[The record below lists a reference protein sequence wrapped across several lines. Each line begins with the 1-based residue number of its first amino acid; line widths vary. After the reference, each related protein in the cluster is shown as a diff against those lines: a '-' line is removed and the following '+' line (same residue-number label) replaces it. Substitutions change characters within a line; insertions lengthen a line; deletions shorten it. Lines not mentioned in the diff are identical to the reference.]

1 MGEKKMT
8 SKAARR
14 CGAAVLA
21 ATFGVLAGCQSP
33 DSTTSQPPAD
43 GQAVTQQTV
52 GERAQ
57 QFPNVLNVYADP
69 GQVLYGAYSTNKYNN
84 FADLGA
90 WHGYYLHEQDATHL
104 YGGFAGPVI
113 IAEEYPVNLS
123 GAISRLQLTDKEGNV
138 YDLTKA
144 KAEGTYY
151 PGRLVQT
158 YELGELKVTMELV
171 YGSNRTAVVS
181 TTIENKTGGALELNL
196 AWTGDIY
203 QQFAK
208 DDERVDEPVDMGTT
222 LVATEDGVQVD
233 FTEIRS
239 TWWYMTTEE
248 NHFRIAHDRAVTT
261 TVNEEKNS
269 YVTTAAEPVKLAAG
283 ESFRTYET
291 QSWTFTEEE
300 ATAEAAKVSDMLA
313 NGGSY
318 FDLSAERW
326 ETYLDKTFDGHDSAD
341 EKYQRAVVKSME
353 TLTTNWRSAAGALE
367 HDGVVPSMSYQYFI
381 GMWAWDSW
389 KQAVGVSVF
398 NGELAQ
404 NNIRALFDYQIQA
417 DDPLRPYDEGAIID
431 CIFYNQN
438 EARGDDGGNWNERN
452 SKPALAAWAVWNVYQ
467 QTGDK
472 AFLEEMYP
480 KLVSYHNWWYTNRD
494 TDQNGIAEYG
504 AMVDDAHYQ
513 MDDDGNFITDENGSR
528 ILNPEAVIEA
538 AAWESGMDNAPR
550 FDQEGS
556 GEGDIGVLV
565 FENKDASG
573 QVVGYSINQ
582 ESVDLNAYLYAEK
595 GFLKSMAEELGKTE
609 DVERYETEAA
619 YVRDYINTKM
629 YDEETG
635 YYYDLQTNQ
644 DGSEKKLLVNRG
656 KGPEGWIPLWAKA
669 ATQAQADR
677 VVENMMDEGK
687 FNTFVP
693 LGTVSKDNPSFQP
706 AKYWRG
712 PVWLDQAMYGV
723 EAMQNYG
730 YKEEAQAMAY
740 KIFDNCE
747 GLLEDG
753 AIRENYN
760 PETGEGLH
768 TANFSWSA
776 SSFYSLYRNT
786 LTGDHTTSQTGF
798 DIPQA

>member
-8 SKAARR
+8 AKAARR

-43 GQAVTQQTV
+43 GQTVTQQTV
-52 GERAQ
+52 GERAK

-69 GQVLYGAYSTNKYNN
+69 GQVLYGTYSTNKYNN

-158 YELGELKVTMELV
+158 YELDELKVTMELV

-181 TTIENKTGGALELNL
+181 TTIENKTDGALELNL
-196 AWTGDIY
+196 AWTGDI
-203 QQFAK
+203 
-208 DDERVDEPVDMGTT
+208 
-222 LVATEDGVQVD
+222 
-233 FTEIRS
+233 
-239 TWWYMTTEE
+239 
-248 NHFRIAHDRAVTT
+248 
-261 TVNEEKNS
+261 
-269 YVTTAAEPVKLAAG
+269 
-283 ESFRTYET
+283 
-291 QSWTFTEEE
+291 
-300 ATAEAAKVSDMLA
+300 
-313 NGGSY
+313 
-318 FDLSAERW
+318 
-326 ETYLDKTFDGHDSAD
+326 
-341 EKYQRAVVKSME
+341 
-353 TLTTNWRSAAGALE
+353 
-367 HDGVVPSMSYQYFI
+367 
-381 GMWAWDSW
+381 
-389 KQAVGVSVF
+389 
-398 NGELAQ
+398 
-404 NNIRALFDYQIQA
+404 
-417 DDPLRPYDEGAIID
+417 
-431 CIFYNQN
+431 
-438 EARGDDGGNWNERN
+438 
-452 SKPALAAWAVWNVYQ
+452 YQ

>member
-1 MGEKKMT
+1 MKRTKRIFSMRGMGGVVALML
-8 SKAARR
+8 SL
-14 CGAAVLA
+14 VLL
-21 ATFGVLAGCQSP
+21 GGCQS
-33 DSTTSQPPAD
+33 SVGQSD
-43 GQAVTQQTV
+43 GTAVLDIGT
-52 GERAQ
+52 RAQ

-69 GQVLYGAYSTNKYNN
+69 GIVLYGTYSTNKYNN
-84 FADLGA
+84 FADMGA
-90 WHGYYLHEQDATHL
+90 WHGYYLHEEGATHL

-123 GAISRLQLTDKEGNV
+123 GAISRLEITDTAGNV

-144 KAEGTYY
+144 QAEGIYY

-158 YELGELKVTMELV
+158 YELDEITVIMELV
-171 YGSNRTAVVS
+171 YGSNRTAVIRTS
-181 TTIENKTGGALELNL
+181 IENKTDMDLELHL
-196 AWTGDIY
+196 QWTGDLY

-208 DDERVDEPVDMGTT
+208 SDSRVNEPVDMGTT
-222 LVATEDGVQVD
+222 LVPTVDGVQVNFD
-233 FTEIRS
+233 NIRS
-239 TWWYMTTEE
+239 TWWYMTSSE
-248 NHFRIAHDRAVTT
+248 NHFRIAHNGAVTT

-269 YVTTAAEPVKLAAG
+269 YVTAMSEPVILAAG
-283 ESFRTYET
+283 GIYQTYET
-291 QSWTFTEEE
+291 QSWTFTEKE
-300 ATAEAAKVSDMLA
+300 AQAEAKKVKEMLKKG
-313 NGGSY
+313 NVY
-318 FDLSAERW
+318 FTKSTERW
-326 ETYLDKTFDGHDSAD
+326 ETYLSKTFQNHDTAD
-341 EKYQRAVVKSME
+341 MAYQRAAVKSIE
-353 TLTTNWRSAAGALE
+353 TLITNWRSAAGALK

-398 NGELAQ
+398 NGELGQ
-404 NNIRALFDYQIQA
+404 NNIRAIFDHQIKA
-417 DDPLRPYDEGAIID
+417 DDTLRPYDAGTIID

-438 EARGDDGGNWNERN
+438 EARGGDGGNWNERN

-472 AFLEEMYP
+472 AFLAEMYP
-480 KLVSYHNWWYTNRD
+480 KLVAYHNWWYTNRD
-494 TDQNGIAEYG
+494 TDQNGVAEYG

-513 MDDDGNFITDENGSR
+513 TDDEGNFLTDENGNR
-528 ILNPEAVIEA
+528 IVNPEAVIEA

-550 FDQEGS
+550 FDQQGN
-556 GEGDIGVLV
+556 GPDDVGVLV
-565 FENKDASG
+565 FENRDASG
-573 QVVGYSINQ
+573 QVIGYSINQ

-595 GFLKSMAEELGKTE
+595 GFLKSMAEVLGKTK
-609 DVERYETEAA
+609 DVARYEAEAQQL
-619 YVRDYINTKM
+619 RDYINTYM

-669 ATQAQADR
+669 STQEQADR

-687 FNTFVP
+687 FNTYVP
-693 LGTVSKDNPSFQP
+693 LGTVSKDNPSFAP

-712 PVWLDQAMYGV
+712 PVWLDQAMFGV

-740 KIFDNCE
+740 KMFNNAE

-768 TANFSWSA
+768 TTNFSWSA
-776 SSFYSLYRNT
+776 SSFYSLYHNT
-786 LTGDHTTSQTGF
+786 LTGDTTTSQTGF
-798 DIPQA
+798 DIPLK

>member
-8 SKAARR
+8 AKVARR

-43 GQAVTQQTV
+43 GQTVTQQTV

-69 GQVLYGAYSTNKYNN
+69 GQVLYGTYSTNKYNN

-158 YELGELKVTMELV
+158 YELDELKVTMELV

-181 TTIENKTGGALELNL
+181 TTIENKTDGALELNL
-196 AWTGDIY
+196 AWTGDI
-203 QQFAK
+203 
-208 DDERVDEPVDMGTT
+208 
-222 LVATEDGVQVD
+222 
-233 FTEIRS
+233 
-239 TWWYMTTEE
+239 
-248 NHFRIAHDRAVTT
+248 
-261 TVNEEKNS
+261 
-269 YVTTAAEPVKLAAG
+269 
-283 ESFRTYET
+283 
-291 QSWTFTEEE
+291 
-300 ATAEAAKVSDMLA
+300 
-313 NGGSY
+313 
-318 FDLSAERW
+318 
-326 ETYLDKTFDGHDSAD
+326 
-341 EKYQRAVVKSME
+341 
-353 TLTTNWRSAAGALE
+353 
-367 HDGVVPSMSYQYFI
+367 
-381 GMWAWDSW
+381 
-389 KQAVGVSVF
+389 
-398 NGELAQ
+398 
-404 NNIRALFDYQIQA
+404 
-417 DDPLRPYDEGAIID
+417 
-431 CIFYNQN
+431 
-438 EARGDDGGNWNERN
+438 
-452 SKPALAAWAVWNVYQ
+452 YQ

-656 KGPEGWIPLWAKA
+656 KGPEGRIPLWAKA

>member
-1 MGEKKMT
+1 MKRTKRIFGMRGMGGVVALML
-8 SKAARR
+8 SL
-14 CGAAVLA
+14 VLL
-21 ATFGVLAGCQSP
+21 GGCQS
-33 DSTTSQPPAD
+33 SAGQSD
-43 GQAVTQQTV
+43 GTAVLDIGT
-52 GERAQ
+52 RAQ

-69 GQVLYGAYSTNKYNN
+69 GIVLYGTYSTNKYNN
-84 FADLGA
+84 FADMGA
-90 WHGYYLHEQDATHL
+90 WHGYYLHEEDATHL

-123 GAISRLQLTDKEGNV
+123 GAISRLEITDTAGNV

-144 KAEGTYY
+144 QAEGIYY
-151 PGRLVQT
+151 PGRLVQS
-158 YELGELKVTMELV
+158 YELDEITVIMELV
-171 YGSNRTAVVS
+171 YGSNRTAVIRTS
-181 TTIENKTGGALELNL
+181 IENKTDMDLELHL
-196 AWTGDIY
+196 QWTGDLY

-208 DDERVDEPVDMGTT
+208 SDSRVNEPVDMGTT
-222 LVATEDGVQVD
+222 LVPTVDGVQVNFD
-233 FTEIRS
+233 NIRS
-239 TWWYMTTEE
+239 TWWYMTSSE
-248 NHFRIAHDRAVTT
+248 NHFRIAHNGAVTT

-269 YVTTAAEPVKLAAG
+269 YVTAMSEPVILAAG
-283 ESFRTYET
+283 GIYQTYET
-291 QSWTFTEEE
+291 QSWTFTEKE
-300 ATAEAAKVSDMLA
+300 AQAEAKKVKEMLKKGNVYFAKS
-313 NGGSY
+313 S
-318 FDLSAERW
+318 ERW
-326 ETYLDKTFDGHDSAD
+326 ETYLSKTFQNHDTAD
-341 EKYQRAVVKSME
+341 MAYQRAAVKSIE
-353 TLTTNWRSAAGALE
+353 TLITNWRSAAGALK

-398 NGELAQ
+398 NGELGQ
-404 NNIRALFDYQIQA
+404 NNIRAIFDHQIKA
-417 DDPLRPYDEGAIID
+417 DDTLRPYDAGTIID

-438 EARGDDGGNWNERN
+438 EARGGDGGNWNERN
-452 SKPALAAWAVWNVYQ
+452 SKPPLAAWAVWNVYQ

-472 AFLEEMYP
+472 AFLAEMYP
-480 KLVSYHNWWYTNRD
+480 KLVAYHNWWYTIRD
-494 TDQNGIAEYG
+494 TDQNGVAEYG

-513 MDDDGNFITDENGSR
+513 TDDEGNFLTDENGNR
-528 ILNPEAVIEA
+528 IVNPEAVIEA

-550 FDQEGS
+550 FDQQGN
-556 GEGDIGVLV
+556 GPDDVGVLV
-565 FENKDASG
+565 FENRDASG
-573 QVVGYSINQ
+573 QVIGYSINQ

-595 GFLKSMAEELGKTE
+595 GFLKSMAEVLGKTK
-609 DVERYETEAA
+609 DVARYEAEAQQL
-619 YVRDYINTKM
+619 RDYINTYM

-669 ATQAQADR
+669 STQEQADR

-687 FNTFVP
+687 FNTYVP
-693 LGTVSKDNPSFQP
+693 LGTVSKDNPSFAP
-706 AKYWRG
+706 SKYWRG
-712 PVWLDQAMYGV
+712 PVWLDQAMFGV

-740 KIFDNCE
+740 KMFDNAE

-768 TANFSWSA
+768 TTNFSWSA
-776 SSFYSLYRNT
+776 SSFYSLFHNT

-798 DIPQA
+798 DIPLK

>member
-8 SKAARR
+8 AKVARR

-43 GQAVTQQTV
+43 GQTVTQQTV

-57 QFPNVLNVYADP
+57 QFPDVLNVYADP
-69 GQVLYGAYSTNKYNN
+69 GQVLYGTYSTNKYNN

-158 YELGELKVTMELV
+158 YELDELKVTMELV

-181 TTIENKTGGALELNL
+181 TTIENKTDGALELNL
-196 AWTGDIY
+196 AWTGDI
-203 QQFAK
+203 
-208 DDERVDEPVDMGTT
+208 
-222 LVATEDGVQVD
+222 
-233 FTEIRS
+233 
-239 TWWYMTTEE
+239 
-248 NHFRIAHDRAVTT
+248 
-261 TVNEEKNS
+261 
-269 YVTTAAEPVKLAAG
+269 
-283 ESFRTYET
+283 
-291 QSWTFTEEE
+291 
-300 ATAEAAKVSDMLA
+300 
-313 NGGSY
+313 
-318 FDLSAERW
+318 
-326 ETYLDKTFDGHDSAD
+326 
-341 EKYQRAVVKSME
+341 
-353 TLTTNWRSAAGALE
+353 
-367 HDGVVPSMSYQYFI
+367 
-381 GMWAWDSW
+381 
-389 KQAVGVSVF
+389 
-398 NGELAQ
+398 
-404 NNIRALFDYQIQA
+404 
-417 DDPLRPYDEGAIID
+417 
-431 CIFYNQN
+431 
-438 EARGDDGGNWNERN
+438 
-452 SKPALAAWAVWNVYQ
+452 YQ

-513 MDDDGNFITDENGSR
+513 MDDDGNFITDENGNR

>member
-8 SKAARR
+8 AKVARR

-43 GQAVTQQTV
+43 GQTVTQQTV

-57 QFPNVLNVYADP
+57 QFPNVLNVYANP
-69 GQVLYGAYSTNKYNN
+69 GQVLYGTYSTNKYNN

-158 YELGELKVTMELV
+158 YELDELKVTMELV

-181 TTIENKTGGALELNL
+181 TTIENKTDSALELNL
-196 AWTGDIY
+196 AWTGDI
-203 QQFAK
+203 
-208 DDERVDEPVDMGTT
+208 
-222 LVATEDGVQVD
+222 
-233 FTEIRS
+233 
-239 TWWYMTTEE
+239 
-248 NHFRIAHDRAVTT
+248 
-261 TVNEEKNS
+261 
-269 YVTTAAEPVKLAAG
+269 
-283 ESFRTYET
+283 
-291 QSWTFTEEE
+291 
-300 ATAEAAKVSDMLA
+300 
-313 NGGSY
+313 
-318 FDLSAERW
+318 
-326 ETYLDKTFDGHDSAD
+326 
-341 EKYQRAVVKSME
+341 
-353 TLTTNWRSAAGALE
+353 
-367 HDGVVPSMSYQYFI
+367 
-381 GMWAWDSW
+381 
-389 KQAVGVSVF
+389 
-398 NGELAQ
+398 
-404 NNIRALFDYQIQA
+404 
-417 DDPLRPYDEGAIID
+417 
-431 CIFYNQN
+431 
-438 EARGDDGGNWNERN
+438 
-452 SKPALAAWAVWNVYQ
+452 YQ

-513 MDDDGNFITDENGSR
+513 MDDDGNFITDENGNR

-595 GFLKSMAEELGKTE
+595 GFLKSMAEELDKTE

>member
-8 SKAARR
+8 AKVARR

-43 GQAVTQQTV
+43 GQTVTQQTV

-69 GQVLYGAYSTNKYNN
+69 GQVLYGTYSTNKYNN

-158 YELGELKVTMELV
+158 YELDELKVTMELV

-181 TTIENKTGGALELNL
+181 TTIENKTDGALELNL
-196 AWTGDIY
+196 AWTGDI
-203 QQFAK
+203 
-208 DDERVDEPVDMGTT
+208 
-222 LVATEDGVQVD
+222 
-233 FTEIRS
+233 
-239 TWWYMTTEE
+239 
-248 NHFRIAHDRAVTT
+248 
-261 TVNEEKNS
+261 
-269 YVTTAAEPVKLAAG
+269 
-283 ESFRTYET
+283 
-291 QSWTFTEEE
+291 
-300 ATAEAAKVSDMLA
+300 
-313 NGGSY
+313 
-318 FDLSAERW
+318 
-326 ETYLDKTFDGHDSAD
+326 
-341 EKYQRAVVKSME
+341 
-353 TLTTNWRSAAGALE
+353 
-367 HDGVVPSMSYQYFI
+367 
-381 GMWAWDSW
+381 
-389 KQAVGVSVF
+389 
-398 NGELAQ
+398 
-404 NNIRALFDYQIQA
+404 
-417 DDPLRPYDEGAIID
+417 
-431 CIFYNQN
+431 
-438 EARGDDGGNWNERN
+438 
-452 SKPALAAWAVWNVYQ
+452 YQ

>member
-8 SKAARR
+8 AKAARR

-43 GQAVTQQTV
+43 GQTVTQQTV
-52 GERAQ
+52 GERAK

-69 GQVLYGAYSTNKYNN
+69 GQVLYGTYSTNKYNN

-158 YELGELKVTMELV
+158 YELDELKVTMELV

-181 TTIENKTGGALELNL
+181 TTIENKTDGALELNL
-196 AWTGDIY
+196 AWTGDI
-203 QQFAK
+203 
-208 DDERVDEPVDMGTT
+208 
-222 LVATEDGVQVD
+222 
-233 FTEIRS
+233 
-239 TWWYMTTEE
+239 
-248 NHFRIAHDRAVTT
+248 
-261 TVNEEKNS
+261 
-269 YVTTAAEPVKLAAG
+269 
-283 ESFRTYET
+283 
-291 QSWTFTEEE
+291 
-300 ATAEAAKVSDMLA
+300 
-313 NGGSY
+313 
-318 FDLSAERW
+318 
-326 ETYLDKTFDGHDSAD
+326 
-341 EKYQRAVVKSME
+341 
-353 TLTTNWRSAAGALE
+353 
-367 HDGVVPSMSYQYFI
+367 
-381 GMWAWDSW
+381 
-389 KQAVGVSVF
+389 
-398 NGELAQ
+398 
-404 NNIRALFDYQIQA
+404 
-417 DDPLRPYDEGAIID
+417 
-431 CIFYNQN
+431 
-438 EARGDDGGNWNERN
+438 
-452 SKPALAAWAVWNVYQ
+452 YQ

-513 MDDDGNFITDENGSR
+513 MDDDGNFITDENGNR

-753 AIRENYN
+753 AIRDNYN

>member
-8 SKAARR
+8 AKVARR

-43 GQAVTQQTV
+43 GQTVTQQTV

-69 GQVLYGAYSTNKYNN
+69 GQVLYGTYSTNKYNN

-158 YELGELKVTMELV
+158 YELDELKVTMELV

-181 TTIENKTGGALELNL
+181 TTIENKTDGALELNL
-196 AWTGDIY
+196 AWTGDI
-203 QQFAK
+203 
-208 DDERVDEPVDMGTT
+208 
-222 LVATEDGVQVD
+222 
-233 FTEIRS
+233 
-239 TWWYMTTEE
+239 
-248 NHFRIAHDRAVTT
+248 
-261 TVNEEKNS
+261 
-269 YVTTAAEPVKLAAG
+269 
-283 ESFRTYET
+283 
-291 QSWTFTEEE
+291 
-300 ATAEAAKVSDMLA
+300 
-313 NGGSY
+313 
-318 FDLSAERW
+318 
-326 ETYLDKTFDGHDSAD
+326 
-341 EKYQRAVVKSME
+341 
-353 TLTTNWRSAAGALE
+353 
-367 HDGVVPSMSYQYFI
+367 
-381 GMWAWDSW
+381 
-389 KQAVGVSVF
+389 
-398 NGELAQ
+398 
-404 NNIRALFDYQIQA
+404 
-417 DDPLRPYDEGAIID
+417 
-431 CIFYNQN
+431 
-438 EARGDDGGNWNERN
+438 
-452 SKPALAAWAVWNVYQ
+452 YQ

-513 MDDDGNFITDENGSR
+513 MDDDGNFITDENGNR

-595 GFLKSMAEELGKTE
+595 GFLKSMAEELDKTE